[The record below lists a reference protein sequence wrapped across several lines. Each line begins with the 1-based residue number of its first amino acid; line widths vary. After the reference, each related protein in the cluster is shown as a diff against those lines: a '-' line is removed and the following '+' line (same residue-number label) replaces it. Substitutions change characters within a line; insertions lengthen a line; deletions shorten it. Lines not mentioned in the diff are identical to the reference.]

1 MQTLTFSKSIANEPK
16 LQQHSNTNAPAMK
29 AEQVSVHLENKI
41 CKQIG
46 WTMTYSVS
54 AAKYTGVTQ
63 FR

>member
-29 AEQVSVHLENKI
+29 AEQVSVHLENKT

-46 WTMTYSVS
+46 
-54 AAKYTGVTQ
+54 
-63 FR
+63 